1 MDKQHEEQIHQL
13 NTEKLD
19 ASHVMILWQVMEEL
33 RDADQLEEALSRCL
47 DLFCRGT
54 RSDKGTIWMLDEQ
67 SDRTIA
73 TNVYGT
79 YDATGESAARGEGL
93 IGRVIETGETEMHEA
108 SEVINMRM
116 AGADSPALNG
126 KNTMCVPIKTSAHTV
141 GCMLLTG
148 KETAYTDDERNMC
161 EHCCSILA
169 LDIEEK
175 GFSFKPFEDREPLVQ
190 VRGVIKEFPS
200 GEEIRQ
206 ILKGVDLD
214 VYSGELVVVLGESGC
229 GKSTLLNI
237 IGGMDRMTKG
247 QVIVEGKDMS
257 DPTEEELTE
266 YRRQYVGFIFQAY
279 NLMPNLSA
287 YENVEFI
294 AEIADNPMD
303 SMEALKLV
311 GLDSKAGNM
320 PTALSGGQMQRISIA
335 RALVKNP
342 KIILADEP
350 TAALDYDTSIKVL
363 SVIEKISK
371 DNNTTIL
378 MVTHNPEIAKMANRV
393 VKLRDGKISSI
404 RVNLKPLK
412 ATDLV
417 W

>member
-1 MDKQHEEQIHQL
+1 
-13 NTEKLD
+13 
-19 ASHVMILWQVMEEL
+19 MEAL
-33 RDADQLEEALSRCL
+33 RGANQLEEALSRCL
-47 DLFCRGT
+47 DLLCKGT
-54 RSDKGTIWMLDEQ
+54 RSNKGSIWMLDEQ
-67 SDRTIA
+67 SGRTIA

-79 YDATGESAARGEGL
+79 DDATGESAGPGEGL
-93 IGRVIETGETEMHEA
+93 VGHVVESGESEMYKA
-108 SEVINMRM
+108 ADVQNMKL
-116 AGADSPALNG
+116 AGADSPALSN
-126 KNTMCVPIKTSAHTV
+126 KTVLCVPIKTPKHTV
-141 GCMLLTG
+141 GCLLLTG
-148 KETAYTDDERNMC
+148 KEAEYTEEEQSIC
-161 EHCCSILA
+161 GQCCAILA
-169 LDIEEK
+169 LDIEDK
-175 GFSFKPFEDREPLVQ
+175 GFTFRPFEDREPVVR
-190 VRGVIKEFPS
+190 VRGVMKEFMS
-200 GEEIRQ
+200 GEEMRQ

-214 VYSGELVVVLGESGC
+214 VYPGELVVVLGESGC

-237 IGGMDRMTKG
+237 IGGMDRMTEG

-266 YRRQYVGFIFQAY
+266 YRRKYVGFIFQAY

-287 YENVEFI
+287 FENIEFI
-294 AEIADNPMD
+294 AELSDNAMD

-311 GLDSKAGNM
+311 GLEEKANSM
-320 PTALSGGQMQRISIA
+320 PSALSGGQMQRISIA
-335 RALVKNP
+335 RALVKSP

-363 SVIEKISK
+363 SVIEKIAK
-371 DNNTTIL
+371 ENNTTIL

>member
-1 MDKQHEEQIHQL
+1 MDELNLKDMSTKHVQIMWL
-13 NTEKLD
+13 
-19 ASHVMILWQVMEEL
+19 VMDQL
-33 RDADQLEEALSRCL
+33 RDADQLEAALSRCL
-47 DLFCRGT
+47 DLFCKGT
-54 RSDKGTIWMLDEQ
+54 RSNKGSIWMLDEQ

-73 TNVYGT
+73 INVYGT
-79 YDATGESAARGEGL
+79 DDATGESAGKGEGL
-93 IGRVIETGETEMHEA
+93 VGRVVESGKAELYKA
-108 SEVINMRM
+108 SEVQNMKL
-116 AGADSPALNG
+116 AGVDSPALTG
-126 KNTMCVPIKTSAHTV
+126 KNVMCVPIATPKHTI
-141 GCMLLTG
+141 GCLLLTG
-148 KETAYTDDERNMC
+148 KEEEYTEDERTMC
-161 EHCCSILA
+161 EHCCSIMA
-169 LDIEEK
+169 LDIEDK
-175 GFSFKPFEDREPLVQ
+175 GFRFRPFEDREPLVQ
-190 VRGVIKEFPS
+190 VRGVIKEFMS

-206 ILKGVDLD
+206 ILKGVDID
-214 VYSGELVVVLGESGC
+214 IYPGELVVVLGESGC

-266 YRRQYVGFIFQAY
+266 YRREYVGFIFQAY

-287 YENVEFI
+287 YENIEFI

-303 SMEALKLV
+303 SMEALRLV
-311 GLDSKAGNM
+311 GLDAKADNM

-371 DNNTTIL
+371 ENNTTIL

-404 RVNLKPLK
+404 RVNMNPLH
-412 ATDLV
+412 ATDLI

>member
-1 MDKQHEEQIHQL
+1 MDNL
-13 NTEKLD
+13 
-19 ASHVMILWQVMEEL
+19 HVQILWQVMDLL
-33 RDADQLEEALSRCL
+33 RDANQLEDALSRCL

-54 RSDKGTIWMLDEQ
+54 TSTKGSIWMFDEQ
-67 SDRTIA
+67 SSRTIA
-73 TNVYGT
+73 TNVHGT
-79 YDATGESAARGEGL
+79 EDATGESAGLGEGL
-93 IGRVIETGETEMHEA
+93 VGRVVASGEAEIHKA
-108 SEVINMRM
+108 AEVHNMKL
-116 AGADSPALNG
+116 AGVDSPALDTINL
-126 KNTMCVPIKTSAHTV
+126 MCVPIKTPKHTV
-141 GCMLLTG
+141 GCLLLTG
-148 KETAYTDDERNMC
+148 KKDGYTEDEKTMC
-161 EHCCSILA
+161 EQCCSILA
-169 LDIEEK
+169 LDIEDK
-175 GFSFKPFEDREPLVQ
+175 GFTFRPFEDREPLLS
-190 VRGVIKEFPS
+190 VRNVVKEFLS
-200 GEEIRQ
+200 GEEIRR

-214 VYSGELVVVLGESGC
+214 VYPGELVVVLGESGC

-237 IGGMDRMTKG
+237 IGGMDKMTSG
-247 QVIVEGKDMS
+247 EVFVEGKDMS
-257 DPTEEELTE
+257 NPTEDELTE
-266 YRRQYVGFIFQAY
+266 YRREYVGFIFQAY

-287 YENVEFI
+287 YENIEFI
-294 AEIADNPMD
+294 AEISDNPMD

-311 GLDSKAGNM
+311 GLDAKANNM

-371 DNNTTIL
+371 ENNTTIL

-393 VKLRDGKISSI
+393 IKLRDGKISSI

>member
-1 MDKQHEEQIHQL
+1 M
-13 NTEKLD
+13 NTLH
-19 ASHVMILWQVMEEL
+19 AQILWQVMDQL
-33 RDADQLEEALSRCL
+33 HDANQLEEALSRCL

-54 RSDKGTIWMLDEQ
+54 GSTKGSIWMLDEQ
-67 SDRTIA
+67 SGRTIA

-79 YDATGESAARGEGL
+79 YDATGESAGAGEGL
-93 IGRVIETGETEMHEA
+93 AGRVVKSGETEIHKA
-108 SEVINMRM
+108 SEVQNMKL
-116 AGADSPALNG
+116 AGVDSPALSGLNLI
-126 KNTMCVPIKTSAHTV
+126 CVPIKTPRHTV
-141 GCMLLTG
+141 GCLLLTG
-148 KETAYTDDERNMC
+148 KETEYTE
-161 EHCCSILA
+161 EEKTILEQCCSILA
-169 LDIEEK
+169 LDIEDK
-175 GFSFKPFEDREPLVQ
+175 GFTFRPFEDREPLVQ
-190 VRGVIKEFPS
+190 VRDVVKEFMS
-200 GEEIRQ
+200 GEEMRQ

-214 VYSGELVVVLGESGC
+214 VYPGELVVVLGESGC

-257 DPTEEELTE
+257 NPTEEELTE
-266 YRRQYVGFIFQAY
+266 YRREYVGFIFQAY

-287 YENVEFI
+287 YENIEFI
-294 AEIADNPMD
+294 AEISDNPMD
-303 SMEALKLV
+303 SLEALKLV
-311 GLDSKAGNM
+311 GLEAKAESM

-363 SVIEKISK
+363 SVIEKISRE
-371 DNNTTIL
+371 NNTTIL

>member
-1 MDKQHEEQIHQL
+1 MDQL
-13 NTEKLD
+13 HD
-19 ASHVMILWQVMEEL
+19 AN
-33 RDADQLEEALSRCL
+33 QLEEALSRCL

-54 RSDKGTIWMLDEQ
+54 GSTKGSIWMLDEQ
-67 SDRTIA
+67 SGRTIA

-79 YDATGESAARGEGL
+79 YDATGESAGPDEGL
-93 IGRVIETGETEMHEA
+93 AGRVVASGVTEIHKA
-108 SEVINMRM
+108 SEVQNMKL
-116 AGADSPALNG
+116 AGVDSPALSG
-126 KNTMCVPIKTSAHTV
+126 KNMICVPVKTPRHTV
-141 GCMLLTG
+141 GCLLLTG
-148 KETAYTDDERNMC
+148 KETEYTEEERTVL
-161 EHCCSILA
+161 EQCCSILA
-169 LDIEEK
+169 LDIEDK
-175 GFSFKPFEDREPLVQ
+175 GFTFRPFEDREPLVQ
-190 VRGVIKEFPS
+190 VRGIVKEFMS

-214 VYSGELVVVLGESGC
+214 VYPGELVVVLGESGC

-237 IGGMDRMTKG
+237 IGGMDTMTKG
-247 QVIVEGKDMS
+247 QVLVEGKDMS
-257 DPTEEELTE
+257 SPTEAELTE
-266 YRRQYVGFIFQAY
+266 YRREYVGFIFQAY

-287 YENVEFI
+287 FENIEFI
-294 AEIADNPMD
+294 AEISDNPMD
-303 SMEALKLV
+303 SLEALKLV
-311 GLDSKAGNM
+311 GLEAKANSM

-371 DNNTTIL
+371 ENNTTIL

-393 VKLRDGKISSI
+393 VRLRDGKISSI

>member
-1 MDKQHEEQIHQL
+1 MDTL
-13 NTEKLD
+13 
-19 ASHVMILWQVMEEL
+19 HVQILWQDMEQL
-33 RDADQLEEALSRCL
+33 RDANQLEEALSRCL

-54 RSDKGTIWMLDEQ
+54 GSDKGSIWMLDEQ
-67 SDRTIA
+67 SGRTIA
-73 TNVYGT
+73 TNVHGT
-79 YDATGESAARGEGL
+79 YDATGESAGPEEGL
-93 IGRVIETGETEMHEA
+93 AGHVVASGKPVVFKA
-108 SEVINMRM
+108 SEVQNMKL
-116 AGADSPALNG
+116 AGVDSPALNG
-126 KNTMCVPIKTSAHTV
+126 KNVLCVPIKTPKHTV
-141 GCMLLTG
+141 GCLLLTG
-148 KETAYTDDERNMC
+148 KETEYTEPEITMC
-161 EHCCSILA
+161 EQCCSVLA

-175 GFSFKPFEDREPLVQ
+175 GFKFRPFEDREPLVQ
-190 VRGVIKEFPS
+190 VRGIVKEFMS
-200 GEEIRQ
+200 GEEIRR

-214 VYSGELVVVLGESGC
+214 IYPGELVVVLGESGC

-237 IGGMDRMTKG
+237 IGGMDRMTEG

-257 DPTEEELTE
+257 SPTEDELTE
-266 YRRQYVGFIFQAY
+266 YRREYVGFIFQAY

-287 YENVEFI
+287 YENIEFI
-294 AEIADNPMD
+294 AEISDNPMD

-311 GLDSKAGNM
+311 GLDAKADNM

-371 DNNTTIL
+371 ENSTTIL

-393 VKLRDGKISSI
+393 VRLRDGKISSI

>member
-1 MDKQHEEQIHQL
+1 MDTLHAQL
-13 NTEKLD
+13 
-19 ASHVMILWQVMEEL
+19 LWQVMEQL
-33 RDADQLEEALSRCL
+33 RDANQLEEALSRCL

-54 RSDKGTIWMLDEQ
+54 GSTKGSIWMLDEQ
-67 SDRTIA
+67 SGRTIA
-73 TNVYGT
+73 TNVYDT
-79 YDATGESAARGEGL
+79 YDATGESAGAGEGL
-93 IGRVIETGETEMHEA
+93 AGRVVESGETEIHKA
-108 SEVINMRM
+108 SEVQNMKL
-116 AGADSPALNG
+116 AGVDSPALNG
-126 KNTMCVPIKTSAHTV
+126 VNLICVPIRTPKHTV
-141 GCMLLTG
+141 GCLLLTG
-148 KETAYTDDERNMC
+148 KESEYTEDEKTML
-161 EHCCSILA
+161 EQCCSILA
-169 LDIEEK
+169 LDIEDK
-175 GFSFKPFEDREPLVQ
+175 GFTFRPFEDREPLVQ
-190 VRGVIKEFPS
+190 VRDVVKEFMS

-214 VYSGELVVVLGESGC
+214 VYPGELVVVLGESGC

-237 IGGMDRMTKG
+237 IGGMDRMTSG

-257 DPTEEELTE
+257 NPTEDELTE
-266 YRRQYVGFIFQAY
+266 YRREYVGFIFQAY

-287 YENVEFI
+287 YENIEFI
-294 AEIADNPMD
+294 AEISDNPMD

-311 GLDSKAGNM
+311 GLEEKSESM
-320 PTALSGGQMQRISIA
+320 PTALSGGHMQRISIA

-363 SVIEKISK
+363 SVIEKISRE
-371 DNNTTIL
+371 NNTTIL

>member
-1 MDKQHEEQIHQL
+1 MDTL
-13 NTEKLD
+13 
-19 ASHVMILWQVMEEL
+19 HVQILWQVMDQL
-33 RDADQLEEALSRCL
+33 RDANQLEEALSRCL

-54 RSDKGTIWMLDEQ
+54 LSSKGSIWMLDEQ
-67 SDRTIA
+67 SGRTIA
-73 TNVYGT
+73 TNVYDT
-79 YDATGESAARGEGL
+79 YDATGESAGKGEGL
-93 IGRVIETGETEMHEA
+93 VGRVVESGETEIHKA
-108 SEVINMRM
+108 QDVQNMKL
-116 AGADSPALNG
+116 AGVDSPALSETN
-126 KNTMCVPIKTSAHTV
+126 MICIPIKTPKNTV
-141 GCMLLTG
+141 GCLLLTG
-148 KETAYTDDERNMC
+148 KESEYTEQEKTML
-161 EHCCSILA
+161 EQCCSILA
-169 LDIEEK
+169 LDIEDK
-175 GFSFKPFEDREPLVQ
+175 GFTFRPFEDREPLVQ
-190 VRGVIKEFPS
+190 VRGVVKEFMS

-214 VYSGELVVVLGESGC
+214 VYPGELVVVLGESGC

-247 QVIVEGKDMS
+247 QVLVEGKDMS
-257 DPTEEELTE
+257 NPTENELTE
-266 YRRQYVGFIFQAY
+266 YRREYVGFIFQAY

-287 YENVEFI
+287 YENIEFI
-294 AEIADNPMD
+294 AEISDNPMD

-311 GLDSKAGNM
+311 GLDAKADNM

-371 DNNTTIL
+371 ENNTTIL

>member
-1 MDKQHEEQIHQL
+1 MKEL
-13 NTEKLD
+13 NIKDMNTV
-19 ASHVMILWQVMEEL
+19 HVQILWQVMEEL

-47 DLFCRGT
+47 ELFCNGT
-54 RSDKGTIWMLDEQ
+54 RSSKGSIWMLDEH
-67 SDRTIA
+67 SGRTIA
-73 TNVYGT
+73 TNVYST
-79 YDATGESAARGEGL
+79 EDATGESAGPDEGL
-93 IGRVIETGETEMHEA
+93 VGRVVKSGK
-108 SEVINMRM
+108 SEIYKAEEVQNMKL
-116 AGADSPALNG
+116 AGVDSPALSG
-126 KNTMCVPIKTSAHTV
+126 QAVLCVPIITPKHTT
-141 GCMLLTG
+141 GCLLLTG
-148 KETAYTDDERNMC
+148 KETPYTEEEKTMC

-169 LDIEEK
+169 LDIQDK
-175 GFSFKPFEDREPLVQ
+175 GFTFRPFEDREPLVS
-190 VRGVIKEFPS
+190 VRGVVKEFLS

-214 VYSGELVVVLGESGC
+214 IYPGELVVVLGESGC

-237 IGGMDRMTKG
+237 IGGMDQMTSG
-247 QVIVEGKDMS
+247 EVLVEGRDMS
-257 DPTEEELTE
+257 NPTEEELTE
-266 YRRQYVGFIFQAY
+266 YRREYVGFIFQAY

-294 AEIADNPMD
+294 AEIADDPMD
-303 SMEALKLV
+303 SMEALALV
-311 GLDSKAGNM
+311 GLDSKADNL
-320 PTALSGGQMQRISIA
+320 PVALSGGQMQRISIA

-342 KIILADEP
+342 KIILADELTP
-350 TAALDYDTSIKVL
+350 ALDYDTSIKVL
-363 SVIEKISK
+363 SVIEKISRE
-371 DNNTTIL
+371 NNTTVL

>member
-1 MDKQHEEQIHQL
+1 MDTLHVQL
-13 NTEKLD
+13 
-19 ASHVMILWQVMEEL
+19 LWQVMEQL
-33 RDADQLEEALSRCL
+33 RDANQLEEALSRCL

-54 RSDKGTIWMLDEQ
+54 GSTKGSIWMLDEQ
-67 SDRTIA
+67 SGRTIA
-73 TNVYGT
+73 TNVYDT
-79 YDATGESAARGEGL
+79 YDATGESAGAGEGL
-93 IGRVIETGETEMHEA
+93 AGRVVESGETEIHKA
-108 SEVINMRM
+108 SEVQNMKL
-116 AGADSPALNG
+116 AGVDSPALNG
-126 KNTMCVPIKTSAHTV
+126 VNLICVPIRTPKHTV
-141 GCMLLTG
+141 GCLLLTG
-148 KETAYTDDERNMC
+148 KESDYTEDEKTML
-161 EHCCSILA
+161 EQCCSILA
-169 LDIEEK
+169 LDIEDK
-175 GFSFKPFEDREPLVQ
+175 GFTFRPFEDREPLVQ
-190 VRGVIKEFPS
+190 VRDVVKEFMS

-214 VYSGELVVVLGESGC
+214 VYPGELVVVLGESGC

-237 IGGMDRMTKG
+237 IGGMDRMTSG

-257 DPTEEELTE
+257 NPTEDELTE
-266 YRRQYVGFIFQAY
+266 YRREYVGFIFQAY

-287 YENVEFI
+287 YENIEFI
-294 AEIADNPMD
+294 AEISDNPMD

-311 GLDSKAGNM
+311 GLGEKAESM

-363 SVIEKISK
+363 SVIEKISRE
-371 DNNTTIL
+371 NNTTIL

>member
-1 MDKQHEEQIHQL
+1 M
-13 NTEKLD
+13 NTLH
-19 ASHVMILWQVMEEL
+19 AQILWQVMDQL
-33 RDADQLEEALSRCL
+33 HDANQLEEALSRCL
-47 DLFCRGT
+47 DLFCRGMGST
-54 RSDKGTIWMLDEQ
+54 KGSIWMLDEQ
-67 SDRTIA
+67 SGRTIA

-79 YDATGESAARGEGL
+79 YDATGESAGAGEGL
-93 IGRVIETGETEMHEA
+93 AGRVVKTGETEIHKA
-108 SEVINMRM
+108 SEVQNMKL
-116 AGADSPALNG
+116 AGVDSPAISGLNLI
-126 KNTMCVPIKTSAHTV
+126 CVPIKTPRHTV
-141 GCMLLTG
+141 GCLLLTG
-148 KETAYTDDERNMC
+148 KETGYTE
-161 EHCCSILA
+161 EEKTALEQCCSILA
-169 LDIEEK
+169 LDIEDK
-175 GFSFKPFEDREPLVQ
+175 GFTFRPFEDREPLVQ
-190 VRGVIKEFPS
+190 VRDVVKEFMS

-214 VYSGELVVVLGESGC
+214 VYPGELVVVLGESGC

-257 DPTEEELTE
+257 NPTEEELTE
-266 YRRQYVGFIFQAY
+266 YRREYVGFIFQAY

-287 YENVEFI
+287 YENIEFI
-294 AEIADNPMD
+294 AEISDNPMD
-303 SMEALKLV
+303 SLEALKLV
-311 GLDSKAGNM
+311 GLEAKAESM

-363 SVIEKISK
+363 SVIEKISRE
-371 DNNTTIL
+371 NNTTIL

>member
-1 MDKQHEEQIHQL
+1 MEEIKPKDMSTLHVQI
-13 NTEKLD
+13 
-19 ASHVMILWQVMEEL
+19 MWQVMDQL

-54 RSDKGTIWMLDEQ
+54 ASNKGSMWMLDDQ
-67 SDRTIA
+67 SGRTIA
-73 TNVYGT
+73 INMYGT
-79 YDATGESAARGEGL
+79 DDATGESAGKGEGL
-93 IGRVIETGETEMHEA
+93 VGRVVESGVTEMHQA
-108 SEVINMRM
+108 AEVQNMKL
-116 AGADSPALNG
+116 AGVDGPALTG
-126 KNTMCVPIKTSAHTV
+126 KNMMCVPIKTPKHTI
-141 GCMLLTG
+141 GCLLLTG
-148 KETAYTDDERNMC
+148 KEEPYNEEEKIMC

-169 LDIEEK
+169 LDIEDK
-175 GFSFKPFEDREPLVQ
+175 GFTFRPFEDREPLVQ
-190 VRGVIKEFPS
+190 VRDVVKEFMS
-200 GEEIRQ
+200 GEEVRR
-206 ILKGVDLD
+206 ILKGVDID
-214 VYSGELVVVLGESGC
+214 IYPGELVVVLGESGC

-237 IGGMDRMTKG
+237 IGGMDRMTSG
-247 QVIVEGKDMS
+247 HVIVEGKDMS
-257 DPTEEELTE
+257 DPTEDELTE
-266 YRRQYVGFIFQAY
+266 YRREYVGFIFQAY

-287 YENVEFI
+287 YENIEFI
-294 AEIADNPMD
+294 AEIADKPMD

-311 GLDSKAGNM
+311 GLDAKADNM

-371 DNNTTIL
+371 ENNTTIL

-404 RVNLKPLK
+404 RVNLHPLK